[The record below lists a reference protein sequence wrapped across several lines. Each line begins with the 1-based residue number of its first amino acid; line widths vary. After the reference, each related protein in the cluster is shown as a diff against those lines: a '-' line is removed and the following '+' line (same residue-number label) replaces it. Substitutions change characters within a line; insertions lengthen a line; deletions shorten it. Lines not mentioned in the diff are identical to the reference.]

1 MNKQPLPWIPRFFR
15 TTRRGITDA
24 LPGDPSVFGAFA
36 AIAKRQGDKPA
47 LRFQGTT
54 VSYGEL
60 LRESERVAARLP
72 APGAESPG
80 RVALYFND
88 RIRAVTAILGTLRA
102 GHAFVVLDPGDPAER
117 IQYVLGDCAPLALLT
132 DTENYFPLDG
142 RVPAGCARINLQEP
156 VKDLPT
162 LPPLSARGDRMAY
175 VCYTSGSTG
184 KPKGVCQ
191 TGGNLLYF
199 VHHYCAALGIR
210 SDDRLSLLYSLG
222 FSAANM
228 DIFGGLL
235 NGATVCAY
243 DMRRGGIP
251 GLAGWLD
258 QEAVTVLHAVPT
270 VFRKLAA
277 SLPEGRVLSHIRAI
291 DLGGETVTPQDV
303 ALWRDH
309 FPPHSEC
316 WNHLAAT
323 EASVIA
329 QYRLERSMAGHT
341 GLLPAGK
348 SPAGLEVRVLRE
360 DGTPAPADAPGRLA
374 ITSPHISPGYWQ
386 RPELNQIH
394 FAEDPAHPGWRI
406 FRSEDT
412 GYRGPDGLLYFQ
424 GRLGTRVKIRGLTVD
439 LAEVESAL
447 KDCPGVRDAA
457 AVALPRQ
464 DGGTTEL
471 LAAHV
476 VVESPEN
483 GDAGRLRRELAGRL
497 PGYMIPSAFGFHPA
511 LPQTP
516 SGKLDRAALRDFPL
530 SATAAANDPP
540 ANEWEKKV
548 ANVFSEILGGGPVGR
563 TGDFFL
569 LGGDSLSAVNLLNSL
584 GGLSGRTVPLALL
597 LEHSTVSGLAAALEK
612 QAAAASCAS
621 GSPLLVPLQTRG
633 HRPILFLT
641 HGRLGQ
647 AHASPQFIQLLGGDQ
662 PVFAIQARGLDGKEI
677 PNTSIED
684 MARNYVDAI
693 RTVQEKGPYFLG
705 GLCAG
710 GYITM
715 RMAALLRQS
724 GEEVLPLLLLD
735 PPPPPFRKPKDLVPG
750 SRGEKMM
757 EHSIDRRLH
766 LRQHQGNIRADLQSP
781 ERRQAAI
788 DVVMAFERALSSH
801 VPEPCPH
808 PVYMLASKLRTA
820 PDKWGSPDIRK
831 ACFSGELHLFEVAG
845 RHEEIFNVHNP
856 DFARHLTLCL
866 DAIRNAARSA
876 ETGTG
881 AGS

>member
-1 MNKQPLPWIPRFFR
+1 MNRHLLQWIPRFFQ
-15 TTRRGITDA
+15 TRRGITDA
-24 LPGDPSVFGAFA
+24 LPGDPSVFRAFEA
-36 AIAKRQGDKPA
+36 VAKRQGDKPA
-47 LRFQGTT
+47 LRYNGTT
-54 VSYGEL
+54 LTYREL
-60 LRESERVAARLP
+60 LREAEMVAARLP
-72 APGAESPG
+72 APGAEAPG
-80 RVALYFND
+80 RVALYFRD
-88 RIRAVTAILGTLRA
+88 RIRAVASILGTLRA
-102 GHAFVVLDPGDPAER
+102 GHAFVIVDPGDPPER
-117 IQYVLGDCAPLALLT
+117 IQFILGDCAPLAVLT
-132 DTENYFPLDG
+132 DTENYFQLDG
-142 RVPAGCARINLQEP
+142 LLPGGCGRINTGEP
-156 VKDLPT
+156 ANDLPPP
-162 LPPLSARGDRMAY
+162 PPLRVRGDCMAY
-175 VCYTSGSTG
+175 ICYTSGSTG

-199 VHHYCAALGIR
+199 VHHYCAALRIR
-210 SDDRLSLLYSLG
+210 PDDRLSLLYSLG

-243 DMRRGGIP
+243 DMRREGIP
-251 GLAGWLD
+251 GLAGWLEN
-258 QEAVTVLHAVPT
+258 EAVTVLHAVPT

-277 SLPEGRVLSHIRAI
+277 PLPEGRILSRIRAI
-291 DLGGETVTPQDV
+291 DLGGEAVTPQDV

-309 FPPHSEC
+309 FPPHSVC

-348 SPAGLEVRVLRE
+348 SPAGLEVRVVCD
-360 DGTPAPADAPGRLA
+360 DGSPAAANHPGRLV
-374 ITSPHISPGYWQ
+374 ITSPHTSPGYWQ
-386 RPELNQIH
+386 RPELNQLH
-394 FAEDPAHPGWRI
+394 FAEDPARPGWRM

-447 KDCPGVRDAA
+447 RDCPGVRDAA
-457 AVALPRQ
+457 AVALPHR
-464 DGGTTEL
+464 DGGETGM

-483 GDAGRLRRELAGRL
+483 EDAGHLRRELAGRL
-497 PGYMIPSAFGFHPA
+497 PGYMIPSAFGFHRA

-516 SGKLDRAALRDFPL
+516 SGKLDRAALRDLPL
-530 SATAAANDPP
+530 AATAAVNDPP

-548 ANVFSEILGGGPVGR
+548 ADVFSELLGGGPVDR

-569 LGGDSLSAVNLLNSL
+569 LGGDSMSAVNLINSL
-584 GGLSGRTVPLALL
+584 GGILGRDVPPALL
-597 LEHSTVSGLAAALEK
+597 LENSTVSGLAAALEK
-612 QAAAASCAS
+612 WASSAS
-621 GSPLLVPLQTRG
+621 STQGSPLLVPLQTG
-633 HRPILFLT
+633 GGLPLLFLT

-647 AHASPQFIQLLGGDQ
+647 AHASPHFLQLLGGDQ
-662 PVFAIQARGLDGKEI
+662 PVFALQARGLDGRDL
-677 PNTSIED
+677 PNLSIED
-684 MARNYVDAI
+684 MARDYVGAI

-710 GYITM
+710 SYITM
-715 RMAALLRQS
+715 RMAALLRQA

-750 SRGEKMM
+750 SRGEKKM
-757 EHSIDRRLH
+757 EHSINQRLH
-766 LRQHQGNIRADLQSP
+766 QRLHQGHIRADLQSP

-788 DVVMAFERALSSH
+788 DVVMAFERALSSY

-808 PVYMLASKLRTA
+808 PVYMLASKLRTS
-820 PDKWGSPDIRK
+820 PEKWGSPEIRK
-831 ACFSGELHLFEVAG
+831 ACFSGELHIFEVAG
-845 RHEEIFNVHNP
+845 KHEEIFNVHNP
-856 DFARHLTLCL
+856 DFARHLHLCL
-866 DAIRNAARSA
+866 EAIRGAARSR
-876 ETGTG
+876 G
-881 AGS
+881 AGKGDGS

>member
-1 MNKQPLPWIPRFFR
+1 MNRQPLQWIPRFFR

-24 LPGDPSVFGAFA
+24 LPGDPSVFRAFA
-36 AIAKRQGDKPA
+36 SIAKRQGDKVA
-47 LRFQGTT
+47 LRYQGTT
-54 VSYGEL
+54 VGYTEL
-60 LRESERVAARLP
+60 LREAEKVAARLP
-72 APGAESPG
+72 APDAESPG
-80 RVALYFND
+80 RVALFFHD

-117 IQYVLGDCAPLALLT
+117 IQYILEDCAPLALLT
-132 DTENYFPLDG
+132 DTENYFQVDG
-142 RVPAGCARINLQEP
+142 LVPKGCVRINVQEP
-156 VKDLPT
+156 AKNAQPP
-162 LPPLSARGDRMAY
+162 PPLPARGDRTAY
-175 VCYTSGSTG
+175 ICYTSGSTG

-199 VHHYCAALGIR
+199 VHHYSAALGIR
-210 SDDRLSLLYSLG
+210 PDDRLSLLYSLG

-243 DMRRGGIP
+243 DMRREGIP

-258 QEAVTVLHAVPT
+258 HEAVTVLHAVPT

-277 SLPEGRVLSHIRAI
+277 ALPEGRILPHIRAI

-309 FPPHSEC
+309 FPPHSTC

-329 QYRLERSMAGHT
+329 QYPLERSMAGRT

-348 SPAGLEVRVLRE
+348 SPAGLEVRVVGE
-360 DGTPAPADAPGRLA
+360 DGSPAPADAPGRLV
-374 ITSPHISPGYWQ
+374 ITSPHTSPGYWQ
-386 RPELNQIH
+386 RPELNRVH
-394 FAEDPAHPGWRI
+394 FAEDPMRPGWRM

-412 GYRGPDGLLYFQ
+412 GYLGPDGLLYFQ

-457 AVALPRQ
+457 AVALSGQ
-464 DGGTTEL
+464 DGGQTECL
-471 LAAHV
+471 TAHV
-476 VVESPEN
+476 VVESPEKEN
-483 GDAGRLRRELAGRL
+483 AAHLRRELAGRL
-497 PGYMIPSAFGFHPA
+497 PGYMIPSAFGFHRA

-516 SGKLDRAALRDFPL
+516 SGKLDRATLKDFPVA
-530 SATAAANDPP
+530 ATAAVHNPP
-540 ANEWEKKV
+540 ATEWEKKV
-548 ANVFSEILGGGPVGR
+548 ADVFSEILGGEPAGR

-569 LGGDSLSAVNLLNSL
+569 LGGDSMSAVHLLNAL
-584 GGLSGRTVPLALL
+584 GGLSGRDFPLALL
-597 LEHSTVSGLAAALEK
+597 LENSTVSGLAAALEK
-612 QAAAASCAS
+612 QAVSAAATK

-633 HRPILFLT
+633 RHPLLFLT

-647 AHASPQFIQLLGGDQ
+647 AHASPHFIQLLGTEQ
-662 PVFAIQARGLDGKEI
+662 PVFAIQARGLDGKDK
-677 PNTSIED
+677 PNISIDD
-684 MARNYVDAI
+684 MARDYIGAI
-693 RTVQEKGPYFLG
+693 RTVQERGPYFIG

-710 GYITM
+710 SYITM

-750 SRGEKMM
+750 SRGEKVL
-757 EHSIDRRLH
+757 EYSIDQRLH
-766 LRQHQGNIRADLQSP
+766 QRQHQGNIRADLRSP
-781 ERRQAAI
+781 EHRQAAI
-788 DVVMAFERALSSH
+788 DVVMAFERALSTH
-801 VPEPCPH
+801 VPEPYPY

-820 PDKWGSPDIRK
+820 PDKWGSPEIRK
-831 ACFSGELHLFEVAG
+831 ACFSGELNIFEVAG

-866 DAIRNAARSA
+866 ETIREAARSPG
-876 ETGTG
+876 TGKG